1 MLKGYSLQIRTRV
14 QFRAVGFRLGCSS
27 CFRNNFLDYE
37 SFVIEVEIVRR
48 GLQEPA
54 MQQAVCMSARGLQ
67 THSPPPLVRCG
78 SDHCHSSTSG
88 VPHHRRDVPG
98 LPRRHCREDIA
109 QVTASSATRS
119 FHVWRASLPSFL
131 PSYLPLLPLS
141 RLHSADCTQAC
152 VRASGRPLPH
162 GCVA

>member
-67 THSPPPLVRCG
+67 TDCLQPMLSWSFAASPTHPLASPPCSLRLRSLPFEHKWSPSPSTRRAWPSSETLQRRHRSG
-78 SDHCHSSTSG
+78 NRLLCHS
-88 VPHHRRDVPG
+88 
-98 LPRRHCREDIA
+98 
-109 QVTASSATRS
+109 
-119 FHVWRASLPSFL
+119 
-131 PSYLPLLPLS
+131 LLS
-141 RLHSADCTQAC
+141 
-152 VRASGRPLPH
+152 
-162 GCVA
+162 CVARFLA